1 VTLSSDDRPPSVP
14 ETIAVFVESLE
25 AVREGREAVAQSVPV
40 VRERVATLE
49 RRAAGVERA
58 LDLLVRDRSG
68 ADLRDLLP
76 ALDGHPGA
84 DRPGAGSPDAD
95 RESGRRRGVPGAD
108 VDPTSP
114 SRRSPTS
121 RRSV

>member
-1 VTLSSDDRPPSVP
+1 M
-14 ETIAVFVESLE
+14 FVESLE

-40 VRERVATLE
+40 VRARVATLE

-84 DRPGAGSPDAD
+84 DRPGAGSSDAD
-95 RESGRRRGVPGAD
+95 RGSERRRGVPGVD

-114 SRRSPTS
+114 SRRSSTS